1 MAQGGD
7 TALDMAG
14 HRFIFSGRSS
24 DAFPMPFLL
33 RSSCLTGYVE
43 VARSLGLDPF
53 SLVRAVGIDR
63 SCLFDPDIKIPT
75 DPVVRLLEM
84 SASAARVEDFA
95 LRMAETRHFSNLGPL
110 ALAARDAA
118 TLREGLEAA
127 IRYQSLQNEALL
139 LSLEAMGDV
148 VIFKS
153 GMLANRS
160 SPGRQAIELIVGVAH
175 RLICQLFGGAWR
187 SRPVWFSHGPP
198 ADMTTHLR
206 LFGPWVEF
214 GQDCNGILLEAGDLD
229 APLPASDPAMAR
241 HVKQYLDPLLAHSDV
256 TLSEQV
262 RRLVYELLTTHHAST
277 DWVAARLGMN
287 RRTLHRQLAQDG
299 ETFSSIF
306 NAVRTDLARRYV
318 EDIRLPLSDVAHLLG
333 FSELSAF
340 SRWFRTKFDCS
351 PMSWRMA
358 ERAQAE
364 ESSSR
369 SPPH

>member
-7 TALDMAG
+7 IALDMAG

-118 TLREGLEAA
+118 TLREALEVA
-127 IRYQSLQNEALL
+127 IRYLSLHNEALL
-139 LSLEAMGDV
+139 LSLEAMGGCRDLQ
-148 VIFKS
+148 IGNAGRPQLARPPGHRAYS
-153 GMLANRS
+153 G
-160 SPGRQAIELIVGVAH
+160 VTH
-175 RLICQLFGGAWR
+175 RLIRQLFGGAWR

-198 ADMTTHLR
+198 ADLATHLR
-206 LFGPWVEF
+206 WSSKSWSDNETEADRAGWNYLER
-214 GQDCNGILLEAGDLD
+214 QDFHMRAMKRNGEALRNRHPICVGYRVQ
-229 APLPASDPAMAR
+229 SAR
-241 HVKQYLDPLLAHSDV
+241 K
-256 TLSEQV
+256 
-262 RRLVYELLTTHHAST
+262 
-277 DWVAARLGMN
+277 RLG
-287 RRTLHRQLAQDG
+287 
-299 ETFSSIF
+299 E
-306 NAVRTDLARRYV
+306 AVN
-318 EDIRLPLSDVAHLLG
+318 
-333 FSELSAF
+333 
-340 SRWFRTKFDCS
+340 
-351 PMSWRMA
+351 PMGIA
-358 ERAQAE
+358 E
-364 ESSSR
+364 
-369 SPPH
+369 

>member
-7 TALDMAG
+7 IALDMAG
-14 HRFIFSGRSS
+14 HRFTFSGRSS
-24 DAFPMPFLL
+24 DAMPMPFLL
-33 RSSCLTGYVE
+33 RSSCLTGY
-43 VARSLGLDPF
+43 
-53 SLVRAVGIDR
+53 
-63 SCLFDPDIKIPT
+63 
-75 DPVVRLLEM
+75 
-84 SASAARVEDFA
+84 
-95 LRMAETRHFSNLGPL
+95 
-110 ALAARDAA
+110 
-118 TLREGLEAA
+118 
-127 IRYQSLQNEALL
+127 
-139 LSLEAMGDV
+139 LEAMGDV

-153 GMLANRS
+153 GMLADRS
-160 SPGRQAIELIVGVAH
+160 SPGRQAIELTVGVTH
-175 RLICQLFGGAWR
+175 RLIRQLFGGAWR

-198 ADMTTHLR
+198 ADPATHLR

-214 GQDCNGILLEAGDLD
+214 GQDCNGILLEASDLD